1 MNKYEQLIEYIINE
15 DESKAKALFHS
26 IVVERSRDIYES
38 LMDEEG
44 HAMVHDDQVSGLVDE
59 ITADHNGMHE
69 DDEEVAPEMGGD
81 DMGDEE
87 GMDDMGGEEGD
98 MGDMDD
104 MGDMGGEEEIED
116 RVMGLEDAIDE
127 LRAEF
132 QRLMGGEEGG
142 HEGGEEAEFGG
153 DMGSEEADDEI
164 HTEGKNPFA
173 KSGSGKSGSGSAASA
188 KSGKAGSGSA
198 ASGKAGSGNPF
209 AKGSGKAGSGSGK
222 KTMTETERLREYVD
236 KVSDGHG
243 AEKAGDAEGKT
254 VGTGGDAPT
263 VNKNSIVAKKND
275 MGGTSANIAKGGS
288 ETAPDGKQY
297 SKPKNEYSKGETSFS
312 NEQFKNAPGN
322 KKIWDKKETSG
333 HGAEK
338 KSGAEGKQVGSD
350 GSRPVDKSS
359 IIGGKIR

>member
-44 HAMVHDDQVSGLVDE
+44 HAMVHDDQVGGLVDE
-59 ITADHNGMHE
+59 ITADHTGMHE
-69 DDEEVAPEMGGD
+69 DDEEVAPEMD
-81 DMGDEE
+81 HDMGDGEH

-98 MGDMDD
+98 MGGMDD

-116 RVMGLEDAIDE
+116 RVMGLEDAVDE

-132 QRLMGGEEGG
+132 QRLMGGEEGE
-142 HEGGEEAEFGG
+142 HEGGDEAEFGG
-153 DMGSEEADDEI
+153 DMGSDEADDEI

-173 KSGSGKSGSGSAASA
+173 KSGSGKSGSGSAKSGKSGSGSAASA
-188 KSGKAGSGSA
+188 KSGKSGSA
-198 ASGKAGSGNPF
+198 ASGKKPV
-209 AKGSGKAGSGSGK
+209 
-222 KTMTETERLREYVD
+222 TEAERLREYVD
-236 KVSDGHG
+236 KVNDGHG

-263 VNKNSIVAKKND
+263 VNKSSIVAKKND
-275 MGGTSANIAKGGS
+275 MGGTTANTVKGGS
-288 ETAPDGKQY
+288 ETSPDGKQY
-297 SKPKNEYSKGETSFS
+297 SKPKNEYSKGETQFS

-338 KSGAEGKQVGSD
+338 KSGSEGKFVGSD
-350 GSRPVDKSS
+350 GSTSVDKKST
-359 IIGGKIR
+359 IGGKIR